1 MLFSKGRLTFLRENI
16 MSLVKVRPNGQVTLP
31 SSLRERARLNVG
43 DLLEAKLEKGRI
55 TLTPASLIDR
65 HIAESQEQISKGQ
78 FYGPF
83 DTAEDMI
90 ETLHRRSRRSKGP
103 TKQTPRK

>member
-1 MLFSKGRLTFLRENI
+1 MA
-16 MSLVKVRPNGQVTLP
+16 LVKVRSNGQVTLP
-31 SSLRERARLNVG
+31 SSLRERAKLSVG

-65 HIAESQEQISKGQ
+65 HIAESQEQINKGQ

-90 ETLHRRSRRSKGP
+90 ETLHRHGRKGKRPAKGP
-103 TKQTPRK
+103 PRK

>member
-1 MLFSKGRLTFLRENI
+1 

-31 SSLRERARLNVG
+31 SSLRERAKLSVG
-43 DLLEAKLEKGRI
+43 DLLEAKLEKGKI

-65 HIAESQEQISKGQ
+65 HIAESREQIKKGQ

-83 DTAEDMI
+83 DTAEEMI
-90 ETLHRRSRRSKGP
+90 ESLHRKGKRRGP
-103 TKQTPRK
+103 TNAVPRTSTSTGQQRYRGTSHS

>member
-1 MLFSKGRLTFLRENI
+1 
-16 MSLVKVRPNGQVTLP
+16 MSIVKVRPNVQVTLP
-31 SSLRERARLNVG
+31 SSLRERAKLNVG

-65 HIAESQEQISKGQ
+65 HIAESQEQINNGQ

-83 DTAEDMI
+83 DTSEEMI
-90 ETLHRRSRRSKGP
+90 ESLYRNGKKSKRPVKRSA
-103 TKQTPRK
+103 RK

>member
-1 MLFSKGRLTFLRENI
+1 

-31 SSLRERARLNVG
+31 SFRQRAKLNVG
-43 DLLEAKLEKGRI
+43 DVLKAKLENGKI

-65 HIAESQEQISKGQ
+65 HIAESQDQIKKDQ

-83 DTAEDMI
+83 DTADEMI
-90 ETLHRRSRRSKGP
+90 ESLHRIP
-103 TKQTPRK
+103 

>member
-1 MLFSKGRLTFLRENI
+1 
-16 MSLVKVRPNGQVTLP
+16 MSLVKIRPNGQVTLP
-31 SSLRERARLNVG
+31 SSLRERAKLSVG

-65 HIAESQEQISKGQ
+65 HVSESQEEISKGE

-83 DTAEDMI
+83 DSAEDMI
-90 ETLHRRSRRSKGP
+90 ESLHRHA
-103 TKQTPRK
+103 RKRTRPAKRAARK